1 MYKKI
6 MIDYTYFLSTR
17 IRIENIKGLVLFS
30 KEKEKESVFSELE
43 RFRTNFIFHQWKEE
57 RN

>member
-1 MYKKI
+1 